1 MQSGQLGRR
10 EFITLLGGAA
20 VAWPL
25 AARAQQPAMPVVGM
39 LNGQS
44 ADNYSHL
51 AAALRLGLK
60 NAGFIEGQ
68 NVLIEYRWAEGRDER
83 LPAMAVELVNRQVAA
98 LVTGGSI
105 WATISAKAAT
115 TTIPIVF
122 TTGSDPV
129 RLGFV
134 PNLNRPGGNVTGV
147 SFLAAQLIPKRLEL
161 ASQLVAPDATLGFLG
176 RPSEPRYAADRKEVD
191 TAATALGRK
200 VLFLEVA
207 SANDL
212 GVAFAAATR
221 QRVGVLVMHADP
233 FFNSHRNEL
242 VALAAHHAV
251 PTFYELRDF
260 VTAGGLISYGTSIAG
275 AYHQAGSYVGRLL
288 KGERAGELP
297 MVQSTRFELVIN
309 LKTAKALGIEI
320 PPTLL
325 ARADEVIE

>member
-1 MQSGQLGRR
+1 MIRRR

-25 AARAQQPAMPVVGM
+25 AASAQQPPMPVVGI

-44 ADNYSHL
+44 ADSYSRPT
-51 AAALRLGLK
+51 AALLLGLK
-60 NAGFIEGQ
+60 EAGFVEGQ

-83 LPAMAVELVNRQVAA
+83 LPAMAVELVNRQIAA

-115 TTIPIVF
+115 ASIPIVF
-122 TTGSDPV
+122 MTGSDPV

-147 SFLAAQLIPKRLEL
+147 SFLAAQLVPKRLEL
-161 ASQLVAPDATLGFLG
+161 ASQLVAPNATIGFLG
-176 RPSEPRYAADRKEVD
+176 RPTEPRYAANRKEVE
-191 TAATALGRK
+191 AAGAALGRK
-200 VLFLEVA
+200 VLFLDVA
-207 SANDL
+207 GANDL
-212 GVAFAAATR
+212 ETAFATASR
-221 QRVGVLVMHADP
+221 QHVGVLVMPADP
-233 FFNSHRNEL
+233 FFNGHRNEI

-260 VTAGGLISYGTSIAG
+260 VTAGGLISYGASLAD
-275 AYHQAGSYVGRLL
+275 AYRQVGVYVGRIL
-288 KGERAGELP
+288 KGDKAGDLP
-297 MVQSTRFELVIN
+297 VVQSTRFELVIN
-309 LKTAKALGIEI
+309 LKTAKALGLDV
-320 PPTLL
+320 PPSLL

>member
-1 MQSGQLGRR
+1 MMKRR

-20 VAWPL
+20 AWPL
-25 AARAQQPAMPVVGM
+25 TAEAQQPLTPVVGM

-44 ADNYSHL
+44 ADSYSHL
-51 AAALRLGLK
+51 VEALRLGLK
-60 NAGFIEGQ
+60 DAGFVEGQ
-68 NVLIEYRWAEGRDER
+68 NVLIEYRWAEGRDEW
-83 LPAMAVELVNRQVAA
+83 LPAMAVDLVNRQVAA

-147 SFLAAQLIPKRLEL
+147 SFLAAQLIPKRVEL
-161 ASQLVAPDATLGFLG
+161 ASQLVAPNATLGFLG
-176 RPSEPRYAADRKEVD
+176 RPNEPRYAPDRKEVE
-191 TAATALGRK
+191 AAGAALGRK
-200 VLFLEVA
+200 VLFFEVTG
-207 SANDL
+207 ANDL
-212 GVAFAAATR
+212 ATAFAAASR
-221 QRVGVLVMHADP
+221 QHIGVLVMPADP
-233 FFNSHRNEL
+233 LFNSHRNEI
-242 VALAAHHAV
+242 VALAAQHAV
-251 PTFYELRDF
+251 PTFYELRDY
-260 VTAGGLISYGTSIAG
+260 VIAGGLISYGASLPS
-275 AYHQAGSYVGRLL
+275 AYRQVGVYVGRIL
-288 KGERAGELP
+288 KGEKAGELP

-309 LKTAKALGIEI
+309 LKTAKALGLTV

>member
-1 MQSGQLGRR
+1 MSGMKRR
-10 EFITLLGGAA
+10 EFVRLLGGAA
-20 VAWPL
+20 AWPL
-25 AARAQQPAMPVVGM
+25 AAGAQQSAMPVIGM

-44 ADNYSHL
+44 ADSYSHL

-60 NAGFIEGQ
+60 DAGFVEGQ

-161 ASQLVAPDATLGFLG
+161 ASQLVTPDATLGFLG
-176 RPSEPRYAADRKEVD
+176 RSNEPRYAADRKEVE
-191 TAATALGRK
+191 AAGAALGRK

-207 SANDL
+207 GANDL
-212 GVAFAAATR
+212 DTAFASAAR
-221 QRVGVLVMHADP
+221 QHVSVLVMHADP
-233 FFNSHRNEL
+233 FFNSHRKEI

-260 VTAGGLISYGTSIAG
+260 VTAGGLISYGTSLAS
-275 AYHQAGSYVGRLL
+275 AYHQAGVYVGRIL
-288 KGERAGELP
+288 KGEKVGELP

-309 LKTAKALGIEI
+309 LKTAKALGIDV